1 LAIFNDIESAFT
13 NQLATLTDAPD
24 IAWPNI
30 NYKPKAGTAYIAGF
44 MLPGEFV
51 QASMGA
57 TGKDVQV
64 GIFQVNVYVP
74 AGIGRSALPDAIAEH
89 FKRGT
94 VLSYNGTSIRIRAAS
109 IGPAGVDGAW
119 YIVPVSINY
128 QTYTE
133 AR

>member
-1 LAIFNDIESAFT
+1 MTIFNDIESAFT

-30 NYKPKAGTAYIAGF
+30 NYKPKAGTAYLTCF
-44 MLPGEFV
+44 MLPGAFN

-64 GIFQVNVYVP
+64 GIFQINVFIP
-74 AGIGRSALPDAIAEH
+74 AGDGRSQLPDAVADH

-94 VLSYNGTSIRIRAAS
+94 VLSYNGTDIRIRAAS